1 MEFSS
6 NIVNSMYYIVV
17 RGFLWYLFLFS
28 N

>member
-1 MEFSS
+1 MEFSG

-17 RGFLWYLFLFS
+17 RGFLWYLFLFC